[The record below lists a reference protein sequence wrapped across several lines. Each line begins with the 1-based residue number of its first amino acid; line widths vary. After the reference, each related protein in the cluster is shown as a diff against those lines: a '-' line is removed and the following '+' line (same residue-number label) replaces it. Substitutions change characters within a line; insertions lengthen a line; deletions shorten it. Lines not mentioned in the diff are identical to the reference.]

1 MSYNRLVP
9 RSERQ
14 VIFDD
19 IATTLKL
26 EKGRRQRITRVD
38 YNVMGSLGIHIG
50 DIISI
55 GKEKATTAMFMPL
68 EGIDRLTRYDARVT
82 IGEFVTISKT
92 NGIAA
97 DKITMKPL
105 TAMTFGK
112 SLAIDERY
120 LRDALTNVS
129 IRPIDLVVIPYF
141 KIGLTFTVIDII
153 SFNGNHM
160 YVGSGSFTVST
171 NSKFE
176 IMY

>member
-1 MSYNRLVP
+1 MV
-9 RSERQ
+9 
-14 VIFDD
+14 
-19 IATTLKL
+19 
-26 EKGRRQRITRVD
+26 
-38 YNVMGSLGIHIG
+38 
-50 DIISI
+50 
-55 GKEKATTAMFMPL
+55 
-68 EGIDRLTRYDARVT
+68 
-82 IGEFVTISKT
+82 
-92 NGIAA
+92 
-97 DKITMKPL
+97 PL